1 MKKILTIFAILIAMS
16 TVNLFAQ
23 ESQKSQESDEFF
35 KVNVLLKNGLFKNE
49 NEISSLAANLSSSE
63 KEFLYLENKK
73 SPTLP
78 FCLNLFL
85 GYGIGS
91 FVQGDTTIGVISLSG
106 NLLGSILMFTGY
118 TISSPILAQ
127 YNVAVAN
134 GTGDS
139 FDWEANSGKILTG
152 GGLILVGSVIALGV
166 QIYSWIRPF
175 KYADNYNLT
184 LRKCLLSEGEKL
196 SVQFAPIVDI
206 DNSKYGL
213 LASLKI

>member
-1 MKKILTIFAILIAMS
+1 MKKLFTIFAILIAMS
-16 TVNLFAQ
+16 SVNLFA
-23 ESQKSQESDEFF
+23 QKSQESDDFL

-63 KEFLYLENKK
+63 KVFLYLENKK

-91 FVQGDTTIGVISLSG
+91 FVQGDTKSGVISLSG
-106 NLLGSILMFTGY
+106 NLLGIILMLTGY
-118 TISSPILAQ
+118 TISSPILTQ

-139 FDWEANSGKILTG
+139 FYWEANSGKILTG
-152 GGLILVGSVIALGV
+152 GGLILAGSLIFFGF

-175 KYADNYNLT
+175 KYANNYNFT
-184 LRKCLLSEGEKL
+184 LRKCLSSEGEKL
-196 SVQFAPIVDI
+196 SVQFVPVIDI